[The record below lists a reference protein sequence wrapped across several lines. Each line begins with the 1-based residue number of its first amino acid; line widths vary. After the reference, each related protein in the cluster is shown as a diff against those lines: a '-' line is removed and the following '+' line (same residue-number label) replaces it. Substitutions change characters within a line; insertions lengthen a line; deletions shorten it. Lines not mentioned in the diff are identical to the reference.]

1 MQVQVLLSAL
11 FIKGCLVPGQIQMPE
26 DIFMMKGNDEM
37 NCPRCGFD
45 VEEGHKFCTE
55 CGAPM
60 PAPGV
65 YEDYDR
71 PQQQMQYDQQAPKA
85 PAKKPKVWLIVLI
98 VVLAIVAIIII
109 AAFIFVHSAV
119 KQYEKYQMK
128 VEEAKEVEDIKK
140 DAGDIDIDA
149 LNEAVENMKNLDLT
163 NDTKPDPVEAEVPEI
178 PDDIDPSKDSANANV
193 KHYGYVDVTT
203 EGNDATV
210 IPNGQLNGSTKL
222 FNGKDLNGFLDYV
235 DDKVLEKGRTINR
248 DLFYDVLATMLVDK
262 GMVSAKE
269 DIEMN
274 MIMALAFANNF
285 HDTPVKV
292 NECHLDLSNAVD
304 YHYHV
309 TAYDKDD
316 IWIVNFDKRTVFFN
330 NGKTEYS
337 STMFKDEYLA
347 TWFAAI
353 EDYYGL

>member
-1 MQVQVLLSAL
+1 
-11 FIKGCLVPGQIQMPE
+11 
-26 DIFMMKGNDEM
+26 M
-37 NCPRCGFD
+37 NCPRCGFE
-45 VEEGHKFCTE
+45 VEEGQKFCNE
-55 CGAPM
+55 CGAPL

-65 YEDYDR
+65 YEEYDKPQ
-71 PQQQMQYDQQAPKA
+71 PQQQMPQMQNAQQATPA

-98 VVLAIVAIIII
+98 VVLAIVMIIII
-109 AAFIFVHSAV
+109 AAFVFVRSAV

-128 VEEAKEVEDIKK
+128 VEEVEDIQK
-140 DAGDIDIDA
+140 DADDIDIDA
-149 LNEAVENMKNLDLT
+149 LNEAVENMNNLDLT
-163 NDTKPDPVEAEVPEI
+163 DDIEIDLDEPEVPEI
-178 PDDIDPSKDSANANV
+178 PDDIDPSKDSSNANV

-210 IPNGQLNGSTKL
+210 IPNGQMNGSTKI

-262 GMVSAKE
+262 DMVSDKE

-330 NGKTEYS
+330 DGKTEYS

-347 TWFAAI
+347 VWFTAI